1 MGELKLIVDSR
12 DFGSFAGFKYTDDK
26 YKKNNERLNEYIK
39 LYSSNADIKYL
50 QIECGENLPMHTIAY
65 ICEKVKEKYFI
76 RVDYGNSVEDKRYW
90 LCFYKDRPQPPEAE
104 K

>member
-12 DFGSFAGFKYTDDK
+12 EFGSFAGFKHTDNK
-26 YKKNNERLNEYIK
+26 YEKNNERLNEYIK
-39 LYSSNADIKYL
+39 LYSSSGDIKYL

-65 ICEKVKEKYFI
+65 ICERVKEKYFI

-90 LCFYKDRPQPPEAE
+90 LCFYKDRPQPPKTE
-104 K
+104 